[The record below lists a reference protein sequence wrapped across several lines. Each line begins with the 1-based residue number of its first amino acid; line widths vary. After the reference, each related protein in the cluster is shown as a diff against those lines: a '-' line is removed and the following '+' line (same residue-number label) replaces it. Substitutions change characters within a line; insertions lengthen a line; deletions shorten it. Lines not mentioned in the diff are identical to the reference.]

1 MLMEANHME
10 EGAPRIQKISLV
22 LKPKLALRGETKLV
36 GGEARES
43 SMASLISEHRYQPP
57 VK

>member
-1 MLMEANHME
+1 ME